1 MWNDI
6 KRNPDEVKSAI
17 GRLKAVS
24 ANRHTR
30 LLTMW
35 NKAPACKNRE
45 SDTALPNVQPVA
57 DGSRG
62 PSTSAITDV
71 PSTSSGQTLTGND
84 DDTVGPATDSKY
96 DLKITATDDSS
107 GVHKNDKP
115 LPKPAEDAAQQELQS
130 VNSSLASL
138 YAVKNTGLWT
148 DDMKTRA
155 SEQEGNKKKLQK
167 KSSVCNLI
175 ESETA

>member
-1 MWNDI
+1 M
-6 KRNPDEVKSAI
+6 
-17 GRLKAVS
+17 
-24 ANRHTR
+24 
-30 LLTMW
+30 
-35 NKAPACKNRE
+35 
-45 SDTALPNVQPVA
+45 
-57 DGSRG
+57 
-62 PSTSAITDV
+62 
-71 PSTSSGQTLTGND
+71 
-84 DDTVGPATDSKY
+84 
-96 DLKITATDDSS
+96 
-107 GVHKNDKP
+107 VHKNDKP